1 MTNHNEG
8 NQSNGDNDNDSDGDE
23 EELVIERI
31 GEPRQTEQLRLLTEI
46 AQSIQDASDELR
58 LMNDNIENIT
68 REIRGTKEAIRSLT
82 DMLSKYMD
90 KKSE

>member
-1 MTNHNEG
+1 MTDHNEG
-8 NQSNGDNDNDSDGDE
+8 NQSNGDNDNNSEGDE